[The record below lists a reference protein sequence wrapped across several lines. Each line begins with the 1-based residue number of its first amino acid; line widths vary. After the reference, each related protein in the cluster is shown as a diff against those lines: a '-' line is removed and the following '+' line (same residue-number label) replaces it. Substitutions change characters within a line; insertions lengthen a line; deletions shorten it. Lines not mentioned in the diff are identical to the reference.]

1 MKCEAED
8 SVIFRIAIILS
19 TFSFFFC
26 IDAYIVDTCFQWH
39 MVAPAPMDMQVYSFL
54 GARDFVNM
62 VVMLEFEYLL
72 VIDIDVCGSICL

>member
-1 MKCEAED
+1 
-8 SVIFRIAIILS
+8 
-19 TFSFFFC
+19 
-26 IDAYIVDTCFQWH
+26 

-72 VIDIDVCGSICL
+72 VNDIYVCGSICL

>member
-1 MKCEAED
+1 MKCEAQD
-8 SVIFRIAIILS
+8 SVIFRIVMLLS
-19 TFSFFFC
+19 TFFFGY
-26 IDAYIVDTCFQWH
+26 IDASIADTCFQWH

-72 VIDIDVCGSICL
+72 VSDIDVCGSICL